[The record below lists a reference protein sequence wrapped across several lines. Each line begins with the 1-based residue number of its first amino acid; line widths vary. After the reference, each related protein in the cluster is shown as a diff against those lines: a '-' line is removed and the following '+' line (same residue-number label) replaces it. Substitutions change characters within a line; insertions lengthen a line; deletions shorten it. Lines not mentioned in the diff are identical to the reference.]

1 MILFSSR
8 TMNLLGSL
16 ACLLLLITAF
26 YLEYIQNLHPCSLCI
41 LQRGAFALLMIV
53 LLLAYLFNPKPLGIK
68 IYGFFTVL
76 IAILG
81 ALLAGRQAWLQLQS
95 HAPAEVCMP
104 GFSYIL
110 HHLPLSQALTAML
123 QGSDNCG
130 VVDWTLLGWS
140 MAHWSLLC
148 FILFGLLGIFQI
160 LGIYYTKSLSP
171 PK

>member
-8 TMNLLGSL
+8 TLNLLGAL

-26 YLEYIQNLHPCSLCI
+26 YLEYTQNLHPCSLCI
-41 LQRGAFALLMIV
+41 LQRGVFALLMIIF
-53 LLLAYLFNPKPLGIK
+53 LLAYLLNPKPLGIK
-68 IYGFFTVL
+68 TYGLFTVL

-81 ALLAGRQAWLQLQS
+81 VLLAGRQAWLQLQIR
-95 HAPAEVCMP
+95 APTEVCMP

-110 HHLPLSQALTAML
+110 HHLPLSQALVAML

-130 VVDWTLLGWS
+130 VVDWTFLGWS

-148 FILFGLLGIFQI
+148 FILLGLLGVFQM
-160 LGIYYTKSLSP
+160 LGIYYTKPLSL